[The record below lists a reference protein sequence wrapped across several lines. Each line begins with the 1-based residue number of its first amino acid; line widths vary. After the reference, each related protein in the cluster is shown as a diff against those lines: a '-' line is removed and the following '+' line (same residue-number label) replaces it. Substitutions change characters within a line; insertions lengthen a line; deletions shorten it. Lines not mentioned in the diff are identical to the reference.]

1 MTQERAPSERTIYI
15 GSCSRTLKQYFQR
28 IGRLLYCR
36 TSLAQPTHTASPA
49 WHFVL
54 LCAGAFLSCDV
65 SAESSQGGKSS
76 CKANFAHFPAEKPS
90 GCTSPKSKQNSHMLA
105 IKTCRVLAGRSTTA
119 CLSCTPHSPWSGRWL
134 VSVTSNPCKPGG
146 DALCH
151 LIPSGGAKCP
161 WVKCPASRRAS
172 SVLQD
177 RAQACVCPAQR
188 RVRSLSRGLFWG
200 LWKQLP
206 KLPKIF

>member
-1 MTQERAPSERTIYI
+1 M
-15 GSCSRTLKQYFQR
+15 LKQYFQR
-28 IGRLLYCR
+28 TGRLLYCR

-76 CKANFAHFPAEKPS
+76 CKANFAHFPVEKPS
-90 GCTSPKSKQNSHMLA
+90 GCMSPKSKQNSHVLA
-105 IKTCRVLAGRSTTA
+105 VKTCRVLAGSSTTA
-119 CLSCTPHSPWSGRWL
+119 CLSCSPHSPWSGRWL
-134 VSVTSNPCKPGG
+134 VSVTSNPCRPGG

-161 WVKCPASRRAS
+161 WVLLAG
-172 SVLQD
+172 V
-177 RAQACVCPAQR
+177 QAVSFRIEPKLVFVQHRGECAVCPVVFSEVFESNCQNYQKYFKNPNLLISFMKKY
-188 RVRSLSRGLFWG
+188 VV
-200 LWKQLP
+200 
-206 KLPKIF
+206 